1 MGNLEANLSKSIRFK
16 NSKLLCQLI
25 SLDYSDSLS
34 ATDATTE
41 TAFINGFSRVLDRRL
56 SKQDQELW
64 INLGVCIFNI
74 QKSKTLDF
82 NLQVILLSNINKVA
96 ARLDNWIL
104 PVIYMA
110 ASDLV
115 KVASI
120 PTRANIVRENLEE
133 ASRIINKSLVLC
145 LNDRSNPLEKSR
157 KRGTYYFAALLL
169 KIYKKL
175 GGGTALASSVVKVL
189 EQQHRSGSLKS
200 PTWFPKAHVISVNY
214 YVSLVYV
221 SEREYDKAKDKL
233 QNALTL
239 LNSCP
244 ALEQP
249 SLKKNKQLILLYLIP
264 LEILLTRQTPSDLLW
279 KRCPDIAKIY
289 QGLIQGINSG
299 DFKCFDEALL
309 KKRSFLI
316 KNQLY
321 LLWSEIR
328 VLIYARLFRKVY
340 NIRERSTKISTW
352 DFANAWAYSIDRKP
366 AISPTPV
373 TNDCINSSN
382 LDNLNQVECYL
393 THAIYHGFMKGYIS
407 RERRTIVLSKKEAF
421 PRIERYLEVTGVVLN
436 IT

>member
-34 ATDATTE
+34 STDATTE
-41 TAFINGFSRVLDRRL
+41 TNFINRFSRVLDRRL

-74 QKSKTLDF
+74 QALKTPDF
-82 NLQVILLSNINKVA
+82 NLQVVLLSNINKVA

-104 PVIYMA
+104 PVIYKA
-110 ASDLV
+110 ASELV

-120 PTRANIVRENLEE
+120 TARANMIRDNLEE

-145 LNDRSNPLEKSR
+145 LNDRNNPLERSR

-169 KIYKKL
+169 KVYGKL
-175 GGGTALASSVVKVL
+175 SGGTALASSVVKVL

-214 YVSLVYV
+214 YVSLVHV

-233 QNALTL
+233 RNALTL

-264 LEILLTRQTPSDLLW
+264 LEILFTRQTPSDLLW

-289 QGLIQGINSG
+289 QGLIQGMNSG
-299 DFKCFDEALL
+299 DFKCFDEELL

-340 NIRERSTKISTW
+340 NIRERSTRISTW

-366 AISPTPV
+366 AISPTPL
-373 TNDCINSSN
+373 TNDCISN
-382 LDNLNQVECYL
+382 RKLDNLNQVECYL
-393 THAIYHGFMKGYIS
+393 THAIYNGFMKGYIS

-421 PRIERYLEVTGVVLN
+421 PRVEKYLKVTGVDLN
-436 IT
+436 IM